1 MSSASGAVSPAD
13 LPPVTE
19 ARPLGS
25 DLKMRVWTIAG
36 SDSGGGAGIQ
46 ADLHTLHDLGVHG
59 CSVISAITAQNSVA
73 VKMVDPVLMQTFTA
87 QIDALGVDLPPAAI
101 KIGLLPTRLHVE
113 VLARRLAAIEAPFVV
128 YDPVAIASTGTP
140 MAEPNMLE
148 AVREQLLPR
157 LSLITPN
164 GPELE
169 ALTGLPVSSP
179 ELVRLAARR
188 LRELGARAV
197 LVKGGHLE
205 WSGDLCLDYY
215 QDETREF
222 WLAAPRLD
230 TRHGHGTG
238 CCYASAIA
246 AVVAQ
251 DYPVED
257 AITLARAYLQQGLAA
272 AQGVGAGPGPIA
284 HLGWPADLAHFPRA
298 VLAGSTLDRRFGLFS
313 VEGMEASCARLPDGP
328 FAATEQHLGLYPVVD
343 SVKWLRRLLGQGVKT
358 IQLRIKNLPAAQ
370 VAPAIA
376 EAVAL
381 GRRHGARLFIN
392 DYWQQAIEA
401 GAWGVHLGQE
411 DMETADLAAIQ
422 AAGLRLGIS
431 THGYFELMRA
441 RELAP
446 SYIALGHIFPTNTKA
461 MPSRPQ
467 GLVRLHR
474 YRALMGDWPTV
485 AIGGISEERVAAVK
499 GSGVG
504 SIALVSAITAS
515 DDWQGATE
523 RLLAAVGAGDEPRS
537 AQLMTDMQEAVHAL

>member
-1 MSSASGAVSPAD
+1 MSTKPI
-13 LPPVTE
+13 
-19 ARPLGS
+19 
-25 DLKMRVWTIAG
+25 VWTIAG

-46 ADLHTLHDLGVHG
+46 ADLHTLHALGVHG

-101 KIGLLPTRLHVE
+101 KVGLLPTRLHVE
-113 VLARRLAAIEAPFVV
+113 VLARRLDTLNAPFVI

-140 MAEPNMLE
+140 MAEPNMLA

-169 ALTGLPVSSP
+169 ALTGIPATSP
-179 ELVRLAARR
+179 ELVRAGAAR

-205 WSGDLCLDYY
+205 WSGDHCLDYY
-215 QDETREF
+215 QDEQREF

-246 AVVAQ
+246 AVVAL

-257 AITLARAYLQQGLAA
+257 AITLARAYLQQGLAG

-284 HLGWPADLAHFPRA
+284 HLGWPTSLDHFPRA
-298 VLAGSTLDRRFGLFS
+298 VLAGSSLDRRFGLFS
-313 VEGMEASCARLPDGP
+313 VEGMETSSARLPEGP

-343 SVKWLRRLLGQGVKT
+343 SVQWLARLLEAGVKT
-358 IQLRIKNLPAAQ
+358 LQLRIKDLPAEE
-370 VAPAIA
+370 VMPAIA

-381 GRRHGARLFIN
+381 GRQHRARLFIN
-392 DYWQQAIEA
+392 DYWQQAIAA
-401 GAWGVHLGQE
+401 GAYGVHLGQE
-411 DMETADLAAIQ
+411 DMGSADLAAIQ

-446 SYIALGHIFPTNTKA
+446 SYIALGHIFPTNTKQ

-467 GLVRLHR
+467 GLVRLHH
-474 YRALMGDWPTV
+474 YRALMQDWPTV
-485 AIGGISEERVAAVK
+485 AIGGISEERIAAVQE
-499 GSGVG
+499 SGVG
-504 SIALVSAITAS
+504 SIALVSAITGS
-515 DDWQGATE
+515 DDWQGATA
-523 RLLAAVGAGDEPRS
+523 RLLAAVGAGDPARS
-537 AQLMTDMQEAVHAL
+537 AMAVQEVAHAL

>member
-1 MSSASGAVSPAD
+1 MSSKPI
-13 LPPVTE
+13 
-19 ARPLGS
+19 
-25 DLKMRVWTIAG
+25 VWTIAG

-46 ADLHTLHDLGVHG
+46 ADLHSLHALGVHG

-73 VKMVDPVLMQTFTA
+73 VKMVDPVLMQTFCA

-113 VLARRLAAIEAPFVV
+113 VLARRLDTIGVPFVV

-140 MAEPNMLE
+140 MAEPNMLA
-148 AVREQLLPR
+148 AVREHLLPR

-169 ALTGLPVSSP
+169 ALTGIPATSP
-179 ELVRLAARR
+179 ALVRAGAAR

-205 WSGDLCLDYY
+205 WGGDLCLDYY
-215 QDETREF
+215 QDEHREF
-222 WLAAPRLD
+222 WLAAPRLN

-246 AVVAQ
+246 AVVAL

-272 AQGVGAGPGPIA
+272 AQGVGSGPGPIA
-284 HLGWPADLAHFPRA
+284 HLGWPGDLAHFPRA
-298 VLAGSTLDRRFGLFS
+298 VLAGSTLDRRFGLHETS
-313 VEGMEASCARLPDGP
+313 SARLPQGP
-328 FAATEQHLGLYPVVD
+328 FVSTEHCLGLYPVVD
-343 SVKWLRRLLGQGVKT
+343 SVQWLERLLEAGVRT
-358 IQLRIKNLPAAQ
+358 LQLRIKDLPADA
-370 VAPAIA
+370 VMPAIA
-376 EAVAL
+376 AAVAL
-381 GRRHGARLFIN
+381 GSRFGARLFIN

-401 GAWGVHLGQE
+401 GAYGVHLGQE

-467 GLVRLHR
+467 GLVRLHH
-474 YRALMGDWPTV
+474 YRALMAQWPTV
-485 AIGGISEERVAAVK
+485 AIGGIGEERVAAVK
-499 GSGVG
+499 ASGVG
-504 SIALVSAITAS
+504 SIALVSAITGS
-515 DDWQGATE
+515 DDWRGATA
-523 RLLAAVGAGDEPRS
+523 RLLAAVGSGDPARS
-537 AQLMTDMQEAVHAL
+537 AIAAQEVEHAL

>member
-1 MSSASGAVSPAD
+1 MSTKPI
-13 LPPVTE
+13 
-19 ARPLGS
+19 
-25 DLKMRVWTIAG
+25 VWTIAG

-46 ADLHTLHDLGVHG
+46 ADLHTMHALGVHG

-73 VKMVDPVLMQTFTA
+73 VKMVDPVLMQTFCA

-113 VLARRLAAIEAPFVV
+113 VLARRLDTISAPFVI

-140 MAEPNMLE
+140 MAEPNMLA
-148 AVREQLLPR
+148 AVREHLLPR

-169 ALTGLPVSSP
+169 ALTGIPATSP
-179 ELVRLAARR
+179 ELVRAGAAR
-188 LRELGARAV
+188 LREHGASAV

-215 QDETREF
+215 QDAEREF

-246 AVVAQ
+246 AVQAL

-257 AITLARAYLQQGLAA
+257 AITLARAYLQQGLAE

-284 HLGWPADLAHFPRA
+284 HLGWPVDLAHFPRA
-298 VLAGSTLDRRFGLFS
+298 VLAGSTLDRRFDLYP
-313 VEGMEASCARLPDGP
+313 VCAACLPQGP
-328 FAATEQHLGLYPVVD
+328 FAPTEQSLGLYPVVD
-343 SVKWLRRLLGQGVKT
+343 SVQWLERLLEAGVRT
-358 IQLRIKNLPAAQ
+358 LQLRIKDLSAEE
-370 VAPAIA
+370 VMPAIA
-376 EAVAL
+376 AAVAL
-381 GRRHGARLFIN
+381 GRRFGARLFIN
-392 DYWQQAIEA
+392 DHWQQAIAA
-401 GAWGVHLGQE
+401 GAYGVHLGQE
-411 DMETADLAAIQ
+411 DMGSADLAAIQ

-446 SYIALGHIFPTNTKA
+446 SYIALGHIFPTNTKQ

-467 GLVRLHR
+467 GLVRLHH
-474 YRALMGDWPTV
+474 YRALMQDWPTV
-485 AIGGISEERVAAVK
+485 AIGGISEERIVAVQE
-499 GSGVG
+499 SGVG
-504 SIALVSAITAS
+504 SIALVSAITGS
-515 DDWQGATE
+515 DDWQGATA
-523 RLLAAVGAGDEPRS
+523 RLLAAVGAGDPARS
-537 AQLMTDMQEAVHAL
+537 AIAVQEVAHAL

>member
-13 LPPVTE
+13 LSPVTE

-59 CSVISAITAQNSVA
+59 CSVITAITAQNSVA

-113 VLARRLAAIEAPFVV
+113 VLARRLANIDAPFVV
-128 YDPVAIASTGTP
+128 YDPVAIASSGTP
-140 MAEPNMLE
+140 MAEANMLV

-169 ALTGLPVSSP
+169 ALTGIPATSP
-179 ELVRLAARR
+179 ALVRAGAAR

-197 LVKGGHLE
+197 LVKGGHLG

-222 WLAAPRLD
+222 WLAAPRLN

-284 HLGWPADLAHFPRA
+284 HLGWPSDLAHFPRA
-298 VLAGSTLDRRFGLFS
+298 VLAGSTLDRRFGLYETS
-313 VEGMEASCARLPDGP
+313 NARLPDGP
-328 FAATEQHLGLYPVVD
+328 FAPTEHNLGLYPVVD

-370 VAPAIA
+370 VAPAIRD
-376 EAVAL
+376 AVAL
-381 GRRHGARLFIN
+381 GRRYGARLFIN

-401 GAWGVHLGQE
+401 GAWGVHLG
-411 DMETADLAAIQ
+411 
-422 AAGLRLGIS
+422 
-431 THGYFELMRA
+431 
-441 RELAP
+441 
-446 SYIALGHIFPTNTKA
+446 
-461 MPSRPQ
+461 
-467 GLVRLHR
+467 
-474 YRALMGDWPTV
+474 
-485 AIGGISEERVAAVK
+485 
-499 GSGVG
+499 
-504 SIALVSAITAS
+504 
-515 DDWQGATE
+515 
-523 RLLAAVGAGDEPRS
+523 
-537 AQLMTDMQEAVHAL
+537 

>member
-1 MSSASGAVSPAD
+1 MSSASGAVSPAE
-13 LPPVTE
+13 LLVATE
-19 ARPLGS
+19 ARPV
-25 DLKMRVWTIAG
+25 VWTIAG

-169 ALTGLPVSSP
+169 ALTGLPATSP

-197 LVKGGHLE
+197 LVKGGHLA
-205 WSGDLCLDYY
+205 WGGDLCLDYY
-215 QDETREF
+215 QDESREF

-246 AVVAQ
+246 AVVAL

-313 VEGMEASCARLPDGP
+313 VEGMEASCVRLPDGP

-446 SYIALGHIFPTNTKA
+446 SYMALGHIFPTNTKA

-474 YRALMGDWPTV
+474 YRALMAQWPTV

-499 GSGVG
+499 ASGVG

-523 RLLAAVGAGDEPRS
+523 RLLEAVGAGDEPRS
-537 AQLMTDMQEAVHAL
+537 ATDIREVEHAL